1 MNVLN
6 MFEDRVGAIFGASSQ
21 GYTAPFSFKKLAKKA
36 AHEMENETYVI
47 NGVDTAP
54 ALYTVLISQADDQ
67 LMRPMY
73 PQITSEC
80 AQLIE
85 AQAQKRGYTFV
96 GEPLVRFV
104 ADPTLRSG
112 KFSVFAENVDAR
124 TLARLRDEERSFMG
138 ERPQKPARFKQ
149 EPSPRPTNEPRTVL
163 APQPQPRYSSEL
175 SEAEMGLERIPD
187 DVADQIGTH
196 IEVAPMT
203 PIIPVASSEAVAPVA
218 AVSNSP
224 RPVALVSPEQNAAHV
239 SGAHAKHAA
248 GPVQDA
254 TCMLIDR
261 QSGRT
266 YTASAPSC
274 IMGRERTS
282 RGIVL
287 RDPNVSRRHAE
298 LSFDGRDWRITD
310 LNSTNGTLVNDVD
323 IDECILR
330 DGDLITVG
338 LVNLEFREA

>member
-54 ALYTVLISQADDQ
+54 ALYTVLISATDDQ

-80 AQLIE
+80 SQLIE

-104 ADPTLRSG
+104 ADPTLRPG

-138 ERPQKPARFKQ
+138 ERMKNQ
-149 EPSPRPTNEPRTVL
+149 PRPAAKPHQRDDDQPRTVL
-163 APQPQPRYSSEL
+163 APQPQPRYSSNL

-187 DVADQIGTH
+187 DIADQIGTH
-196 IEVAPMT
+196 IEVAPVT
-203 PIIPVASSEAVAPVA
+203 PIVPEPIATPVIPVEPVGGI
-218 AVSNSP
+218 
-224 RPVALVSPEQNAAHV
+224 RPTPLVSPQQNSAHV
-239 SGAHAKHAA
+239 SGAHVRPAA
-248 GPVQDA
+248 GAEPGKA

-266 YTASAPSC
+266 YTASSPSC